1 MNSRCISNPAHQT
14 VQRINFADQVSFTE
28 TTDCRVTGHHPNSL
42 SLMGNESG
50 FSAMSCSGRRSFAAG
65 MSTTD
70 NNDIK

>member
-1 MNSRCISNPAHQT
+1 
-14 VQRINFADQVSFTE
+14 
-28 TTDCRVTGHHPNSL
+28 
-42 SLMGNESG
+42 MGNESG